1 MKKGAKI
8 GCGIAGG
15 VGILIVIFA
24 IVAIMWGVGIYNEF
38 VSMDEQVNQ
47 SWSQVENQYQ
57 RRADLI
63 PNLVNTVKGVAE
75 FERETFTA
83 VTEARAKV
91 NQLNISS
98 DILNNPQAFQQ
109 FQSAQGELSSALS
122 RLLVTVEAYPQLK
135 ANENFLQLQ
144 SQLEGTENR
153 ISVERRKFNQ
163 AVQNYNTKVKRIPD
177 SFIAGFSGFAEKQY
191 FQAVEGSDVAPA
203 VEF

>member
-1 MKKGAKI
+1 MGKVI
-8 GCGIAGG
+8 GVLVVIAVVVIG
-15 VGILIVIFA
+15 VII
-24 IVAIMWGVGIYNEF
+24 WGTGIYNNLVGLDEN
-38 VSMDEQVNQ
+38 VSQ

-91 NQLNISS
+91 NQINMSADMLS
-98 DILNNPQAFQQ
+98 DPNAFQQ
-109 FQSAQGELSSALS
+109 FQSAQDGLSSALS
-122 RLLVTVEAYPQLK
+122 RLLVTVENYPQLK
-135 ANENFLQLQ
+135 ANENFMQLQ

-153 ISVERRKFNQ
+153 ISVERRRFNEI
-163 AVQNYNTKVKRIPD
+163 VQNYNTTVRRFPASI
-177 SFIAGFSGFAEKQY
+177 IAGFTGFSQKQY
-191 FQAVEGSDVAPA
+191 FKAAAGAEEAPK

>member
-1 MKKGAKI
+1 MKKGAMI
-8 GCGIAGG
+8 GCGVVAVIG
-15 VGILIVIFA
+15 IVILGF
-24 IVAIMWGVGIYNEF
+24 VMWGVSVYNEII
-38 VSMDEQVNQ
+38 SMDEQVTQ

-57 RRADLI
+57 RRMDLI

-83 VTEARAKV
+83 VTEARSKV
-91 NQLNISS
+91 NQLNVSS

-109 FQSAQGELSSALS
+109 FQQAQSGLSSALS
-122 RLLVTVEAYPQLK
+122 RLLVTVEKYPDLK

-144 SQLEGTENR
+144 AQLEGTENR

-163 AVQNYNTKVKRIPD
+163 ATQNYNTRIRRFPGAMIA
-177 SFIAGFSGFAEKQY
+177 SFTGFEIKEY
-191 FQAVEGSDVAPA
+191 FEAQQGADTAPK

>member
-1 MKKGAKI
+1 MAMSKGMKI
-8 GCGIAGG
+8 GCGVG
-15 VGILIVIFA
+15 VVLILMVVMFFSW
-24 IVAIMWGVGIYNEF
+24 VMGIYNNL
-38 VSMDEQVNQ
+38 VTLDENVTQ

-75 FERETFTA
+75 FEKETFTQ
-83 VTEARAKV
+83 VTEARSRV
-91 NQLNISS
+91 NQINVSS
-98 DILNNPQAFQQ
+98 DMLNDPQAFQQ
-109 FQSAQGELSSALS
+109 FQAAQNNLGSALS
-122 RLLVTVEAYPQLK
+122 RLLVTVEKYPDLK

-163 AVQNYNTKVKRIPD
+163 SVQGYNTTIRRFPAKIVAN
-177 SFIAGFSGFAEKQY
+177 FTGFNEKQY
-191 FQAVEGSDVAPA
+191 FEAVEGSDVAPK